1 MDTLTAGLIRKSL
14 NSPDEIRRLPKTL
27 VEVVNIGD
35 QTLMRLTLEPGWRWS
50 EHVKPTVGTDKCEV
64 PHLNYFISGRLWIA
78 MSDGTE
84 LEAKPGDF
92 LDVPPGH
99 DAWVIG
105 NEPVVVLD
113 FTGGKTYGK

>member
-1 MDTLTAGLIRKSL
+1 MANLEVKSL
-14 NSPDEIRRLPKTL
+14 NEPDERRSFPKGRLDL
-27 VEVVNIGD
+27 VKIGD
-35 QTLMRLTLEPGWRWS
+35 MMVGRATLEPGWRWS